1 MLQIKNLDFS
11 YRKGRKLFDGLDLS
25 LGKGNIYG
33 LLGKNGAGKS
43 TLLKVMTGLLYA
55 QKGSVELYGNS
66 LEKRLPETLKEIF
79 FLPEE
84 IYLPDFTTSEYI
96 KLYSAFYDRF
106 NPAQMQ
112 EMMRE
117 FEVDPSDRLKHMS
130 YGQKKKFVIAF
141 GLATNCS
148 LILMDEPTNG
158 LDIPSKSKFR
168 KVVASMIDENRSIM
182 ISTHQVRDLENLID
196 PVIIIEQGKIIF
208 QQPVDVIAEGLSFH
222 QTGRDESVPTG
233 LLYSEEMFGGTRVV
247 TRNTAGEASQVDFE
261 LLFNAVLSNTR
272 GINEH
277 LNTVK
282 S

>member
-11 YRKGRKLFDGLDLS
+11 YRKGRKLFNGLDLQ
-25 LGKGNIYG
+25 LEKGNIYG

-55 QKGSVELYGNS
+55 QHGSAELYGIA
-66 LEKRLPETLKEIF
+66 LDKRLPETLKEIF

-84 IYLPDFTTSEYI
+84 VYLPDFTTSQYI
-96 KLYSAFYDRF
+96 NLHSVFYDKFSRS
-106 NPAQMQ
+106 QMDG
-112 EMMRE
+112 MMRE
-117 FEVDPSDRLKHMS
+117 FEVNPDDRLKHMS
-130 YGQKKKFVIAF
+130 HGQKKKFIIAF

-168 KVVASMIDENRSIM
+168 KVVASMIDDNRSIM

-208 QQPVDVIAEGLSFH
+208 NQTIEEISNSLIFH
-222 QTGRDESVPTG
+222 KTGRDEFLPEQ
-233 LLYSEEMFGGTRVV
+233 LLYSEEMFGGSSVV
-247 TRNTAGEASQVDFE
+247 AANTTGEPSQVDFE
-261 LLFNAVLSNTR
+261 QLFNAVLSNTK
-272 GINEH
+272 GITEQIKNR
-277 LNTVK
+277 
-282 S
+282 